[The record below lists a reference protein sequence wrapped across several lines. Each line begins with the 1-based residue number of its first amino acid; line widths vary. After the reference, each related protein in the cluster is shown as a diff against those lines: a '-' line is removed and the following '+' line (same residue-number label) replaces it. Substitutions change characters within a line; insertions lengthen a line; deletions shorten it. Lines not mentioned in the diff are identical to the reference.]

1 MKKISLK
8 KALELFGAEDIEI
21 HKEYRYR
28 SGFFNKEGQLYYFS
42 VACNGCLF
50 SCETM
55 IRTAKNR
62 KDYTGGDNTYP
73 LTSFLSSKGF
83 YLDIPLTKKILTNAE
98 EENKE

>member
-21 HKEYRYR
+21 HRHYLYR

-42 VACNGCLF
+42 VYCNGELF
-50 SCETM
+50 NCDVL

-62 KDYTGGDNTYP
+62 KDYTGGTNTYP
-73 LTSFLSSKGF
+73 LTSFLRSKGF
-83 YLDIPLTKKILTNAE
+83 YLVIPLPKKAF
-98 EENKE
+98 NKC